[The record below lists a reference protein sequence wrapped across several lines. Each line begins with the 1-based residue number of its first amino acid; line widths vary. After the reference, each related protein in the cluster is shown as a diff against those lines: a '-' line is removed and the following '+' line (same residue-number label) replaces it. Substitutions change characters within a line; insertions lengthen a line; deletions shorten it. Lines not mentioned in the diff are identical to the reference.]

1 MSYLVLKALHIIF
14 VVCWFAGLFYLGRL
28 FIYFKEAE
36 NLKNEVQKIL
46 QKQYLIMTKRL
57 MYIITWP
64 STILTTI
71 FGWNM
76 IYQNSM
82 LLTLEW
88 MKMKLLF
95 VFILIIYTIISQILL
110 NQMSAGKIKFS
121 DKILRIWNELATLL
135 LISIVFLA
143 VLKIQISWFY
153 AILYFVAITLVL
165 LGLIKIYKKFY
176 LKK

>member
-36 NLKNEVQKIL
+36 NLKDEVQEIL

-76 IYQNSM
+76 IYQNSI
-82 LLTLEW
+82 LLTLDW

-95 VFILIIYTIISQILL
+95 IFFLIIYMIFSQMLL
-110 NQMSAGKIKFS
+110 NQMIAGKIKFS
-121 DKILRIWNELATLL
+121 DKILRIWNEVATLL
-135 LISIVFLA
+135 LVSIVFLA
-143 VLKIQISWFY
+143 VLKSQIPWFY
-153 AILYFVAITLVL
+153 AILYFIAITLLL
-165 LGLIKIYKKFY
+165 LGLIKIYKIFY